1 MKRHRHLTARLLIAG
16 AFLALSSS
24 LGANAQGAD
33 GGDVMDT
40 YDASDITSDL
50 SNVPDFTPVSPA
62 KPYKVA
68 WQNQL
73 LSYQERF
80 VLTLQIDPA
89 PVDPQETGSITRREK

>member
-1 MKRHRHLTARLLIAG
+1 MKRHHPLAAAPLIAG

-24 LGANAQGAD
+24 LGANAQGA
-33 GGDVMDT
+33 GQSSITDT

-50 SNVPDFTPVSPA
+50 SNVPDFVPVSPA

-68 WQNQL
+68 WQNRL

-80 VLTLQIDPA
+80 VLTLQGAPP
-89 PVDPQETGSITRREK
+89 PVDPQETGSITR